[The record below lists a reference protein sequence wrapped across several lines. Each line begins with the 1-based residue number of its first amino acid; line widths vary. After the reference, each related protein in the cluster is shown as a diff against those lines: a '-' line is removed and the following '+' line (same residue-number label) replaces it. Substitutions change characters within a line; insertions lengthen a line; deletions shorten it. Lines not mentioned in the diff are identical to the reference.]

1 RGSGNPGR
9 GRPLHGLAALAVPV
23 LADAGLPC
31 RGAFHRAADRSGRAR
46 RCALA
51 DAGAGRESTGARHLY
66 AAGGLYRFPADPCL
80 AGRGERAALSWGHAS
95 AGIVRRR
102 ACPGPERGPIRHLS
116 KVGAVN
122 GNLPPPLVC
131 GGGAFE
137 SLDDRRVTAA
147 PRYERALALLA
158 GPAAAS
164 GDFMQIAAQALSVG
178 LGCRCAGV
186 VVRSDDGRTART
198 LSWWLDGEWQP

>member
-1 RGSGNPGR
+1 
-9 GRPLHGLAALAVPV
+9 
-23 LADAGLPC
+23 
-31 RGAFHRAADRSGRAR
+31 
-46 RCALA
+46 
-51 DAGAGRESTGARHLY
+51 ESTGARHLY

-137 SLDDRRVTAA
+137 SLDDRRVTAV

-198 LSWWLDGEWQP
+198 LSWWLDGEWQPPLEYALSGTPCADVYSSPPPWSVCIPEGVQEQFPDDPFLAELEAMSYWAEIGRAHV